1 MNNSALNDQT
11 IDTNLSDIPTVS
23 LVMFTYNRIEY
34 TREALDTLI
43 KNTDYPFDLYIVD
56 NYSTDGTREWLE
68 TFRLEYPDRIKD
80 IRFNPTNEGLPGP
93 TNDFWSRVDSELIGK
108 VDNDTLVPPGWLERL
123 VEAHQKIPEL
133 AVVGGYHFQPED
145 FDDNSARSRLYAHNG
160 IKILPDMHI
169 GGCCYLMKK
178 SIQKVFGPMK
188 FNPALK
194 IHGWTEYQHMLAGAG
209 YIVGYLYPIIQL
221 EYMDDPRSKKCL
233 INEKYQDY
241 SRKIWRE
248 RGIKFKS
255 TDQVVEW
262 LHRDAQ
268 RITNQPSSGA
278 SSFKGKNQQTNKSY
292 YGYARPEIQ
301 ALVSLKAKKILDIG
315 CGAGVFGK
323 ELKNRQ
329 KCYVAGIE
337 YAPRA
342 VTRAETVL
350 DKFYKGD
357 AAKIMPVILE
367 NSFDTIIMAD
377 FLEHIAHPEKILSEV
392 KRILIPGGRL
402 VLSIPNVRH
411 WSVIKDL
418 LEGRWEYRDA
428 GILDKTHLRFFTW
441 QSILSLLNS
450 AGYQI
455 DSYSGTYLQGYDV
468 PVEFINLSKQ
478 CGIDTSSLASEGR
491 IYQYLITCIPKSG
504 DESSKIMVQ
513 KQTVPENQFTSIIIL
528 THNQLEYTKRCIK
541 SIFKHTKE
549 TFELILVDNG
559 STDGTVEYLESEVI
573 AQNTKVKGQKS
584 EIRIKIIKN
593 KENLGFAAG
602 NNQGMTV
609 ARGQY
614 ILLLNNDVVVTPG
627 WLDRMIVSLER
638 HPQIGIVGPRSN
650 YVSGPQLV
658 SSISYN
664 VDTLKGLTGYSE
676 NFAAEHKNEA
686 TRILR
691 VVGFCMLIK
700 RSVIEKIGGMDE
712 RYGLGNFEDDDF
724 SLRAALAGFESWM
737 AEDCFIHHFGS
748 RTFAGAKI
756 DFSKSLQRNWIVFKK
771 KWELPDELPY
781 GSPYSLSE
789 MPIDGFDPARHYC
802 RLSSNENYA
811 NDEMTAA
818 SISVEKIYLNIQKQ
832 MNISSPEETI
842 GRLESLLASY
852 PDFAI
857 AYNDLG
863 VLYYN
868 FGNKEKAVNYYQK
881 AVGIEPGNI
890 TFQKNLADFL
900 YVESGMV
907 EEALQIFVKILTI
920 CPEDIETL
928 LITGHICVAIKKFD
942 DAEEFYNRV
951 LEIDP
956 RNEGAGQNLV
966 ALKKYIANIENQLS
980 GESQTFLDSKKA
992 SDIIGGNQPDD
1003 LQSKRCDYR
1012 PSVSII
1018 ISLEGLQNCLEDC
1031 LKCIEQ
1037 YTSESY
1043 EIIFLNNGAT
1053 KAVLKWTQRMVAEYH
1068 NYRLLNIGKNIG
1080 WAECINRGI
1089 RDSAGELIVILH
1101 NDVVVCEAWL
1111 SDMLECINRD
1121 SKIGLV
1127 GPMTNQAVG
1136 IQKDINTN
1144 YRSIDHFETYAK
1156 KFRKRNRYRR
1166 VRLKNISEICIIF
1179 RRELIEEIGYFDE
1192 NLKTEAV
1199 AVEDFCSRI
1208 AMRGYENVV
1217 AADVYI
1223 HHYDRHNTKM
1233 NGSETEQ
1240 KKVEDRKVFKEKFTG
1255 LEMKSPV
1262 SEKFQALKIL
1272 EQADELNQ
1280 KDQLDQALDT
1290 LLSGI
1295 GMGPDEQKY
1304 YLTLAEILLNSGRF
1318 KDALDA
1324 LREMPEKEEAG
1335 AATHQK
1341 IRKYELLGYCEDG
1354 LGRHREAEE
1363 YTEHVLSLNP
1373 SSESALNLKGILAFK
1388 HNNKKAAE
1396 EFFKKAIKSDPG
1408 YGEPYTNLGTLKW
1421 EEGQEKDA
1429 LRLYEKGF
1437 ILTPTDLDIAT
1448 IYHSAI
1454 STLDEF
1460 ERAHSVVLDAAAM
1473 HPHNKKIQYL
1483 FIDILIQ
1490 LGKYDR
1496 AMSEIE
1502 AAIVKFGHNDG
1513 ILSAALKIRE
1523 LLGPN
1528 QISETQ
1534 RRTAVS
1540 LCMIVKNEEQYLAH
1554 CLASVKPIV
1563 DEMIVVDTG
1572 STDSTKDIAV
1582 SFGAMIYDYDWND
1595 NFAEARNFSISKASG
1610 NWILIMDADE
1620 VISHLDYTK
1629 FKEIVKV
1636 PHKNPAAYSIITRN
1650 YCTLANTIGW
1660 VANDG
1665 KYFQEEAGIG
1675 WIPSVKVRL
1684 FYGKDLICFEG
1695 VVHELLDPVLKRKG
1709 IKTEPCGIPV
1719 HHYGRLNRDNLD
1731 RKGEIY
1737 FEIGK
1742 KKLEEMGDDLNALRE
1757 LAIQATII
1765 GKNKDAIELW
1775 ERLLALKPDPKF
1787 CAEVFINM
1795 GTVYSRMGKYQD
1807 ALYASKMATAHSPEL
1822 KEAIYNY
1829 AMAELHLGNAGKTI
1843 EVLEEMLTKVPE
1855 YPPAQ
1860 FVLVAA
1866 YACQGSKERALE
1878 GLRKL
1883 KSAKMGS
1890 VFVFSCVEL
1899 AKGLISA
1906 DQIDYAISLLSA
1918 AIESEIVNADLLN
1931 IFKECLN
1938 IKKRAETF
1946 DDINTQLSIFANQKN
1961 KLKCA
1966 AGDVSLTY

>member
-1 MNNSALNDQT
+1 MNNCEFNDQT
-11 IDTNLSDIPTVS
+11 IDNNLSDRPTVS
-23 LVMFTYNRIEY
+23 LVMFTYDRIEY
-34 TREALDTLI
+34 TREALCTLM

-68 TFRLEYPDRIKD
+68 TVRLEYPDRIKD

-93 TNDFWSRVDSELIGK
+93 TNDFWRRVDSELIGK

-133 AVVGGYHFQPED
+133 AVVGGYHFRPED

-301 ALVSLKAKKILDIG
+301 ALVSRKAKTILDIG

-342 VTRAETVL
+342 ANKAETLL
-350 DKFYKGD
+350 DRVYKGD
-357 AAKIMPVILE
+357 AAKIMPVIQE

-377 FLEHIAHPEKILSEV
+377 FLEHITNPEKILSEV

-441 QSILSLLNS
+441 QSILLLLNS

-584 EIRIKIIKN
+584 EVRIKIIKN

-614 ILLLNNDVVVTPG
+614 ILLLNNDVVVTAG

-658 SSISYN
+658 SNISYN
-664 VDTLKGLTGYSE
+664 VDTLKGLTGYSAK
-676 NFAAEHKNEA
+676 FATEHKNEA

-700 RSVIEKIGGMDE
+700 RSVIEKIGGMDD

-724 SLRAALAGFESWM
+724 SLRAALAGFESWV

-756 DFSKSLQRNWIVFKK
+756 DFSKSLQKNWDVFKK

-789 MPIDGFDPARHYC
+789 MSIGGFDPARHYC

-811 NDEMTAA
+811 NDEMTNELL
-818 SISVEKIYLNIQKQ
+818 SSENKYVDIQREAD
-832 MNISSPEETI
+832 SSNPEETI
-842 GRLESLLASY
+842 DKLESLLVSN

-863 VLYYN
+863 VLYCN
-868 FGNKEKAVNYYQK
+868 LGNKEKAVNCYQK
-881 AVGIEPGNI
+881 AVGLEPGNI

-907 EEALQIFVKILTI
+907 EEALQIYVKILTI

-956 RNEGAGQNLV
+956 RNEGAKQNLV
-966 ALKKYIANIENQLS
+966 ALKKYIANIDNQLS
-980 GESQTFLDSKKA
+980 GESQTFLDSRKA

-1043 EIIFLNNGAT
+1043 EIIFLNSGAT
-1053 KAVLKWTQRMVAEYH
+1053 KAVLKWTRRMVEKYQ

-1089 RDSAGELIVILH
+1089 RDSAGEFILVLH

-1127 GPMTNQAVG
+1127 GPMTNQAAG

-1166 VRLKNISEICIIF
+1166 VRQKNISEICIIF

-1199 AVEDFCSRI
+1199 AVEDLCSRI

-1223 HHYDRHNTKM
+1223 HHYDRHNTKI
-1233 NGSETEQ
+1233 NRSENEQ
-1240 KKVEDRKVFKEKFTG
+1240 KKVEDRKVLKEKVTG

-1262 SEKFQALKIL
+1262 SDKFQALKIL

-1280 KDQLDQALDT
+1280 KGQLDQAVDT

-1295 GMGPDEQKY
+1295 GMDPDEQKF
-1304 YLTLAEILLNSGRF
+1304 YLTLAEILLNAGRF

-1324 LREMPEKEEAG
+1324 LNEMPEKEEV
-1335 AATHQK
+1335 AAINYQK
-1341 IRKYELLGYCEDG
+1341 IRKYELLGHCEEG
-1354 LGRHREAEE
+1354 LGRYQEAEGH
-1363 YTEHVLSLNP
+1363 TDRALTLNP
-1373 SSESALNLKGILAFK
+1373 SSASALNLKGILAFK
-1388 HNNKKAAE
+1388 QNKAKAAE

-1421 EEGQEKDA
+1421 EEGLEKDA
-1429 LRLYEKGF
+1429 LKLYEKGF
-1437 ILTPTDLDIAT
+1437 MFTPTDLDIAT
-1448 IYHSAI
+1448 IYHSTIGA
-1454 STLDEF
+1454 LGEF

-1473 HPHNKKIQYL
+1473 HPYNKKIQYL
-1483 FIDILIQ
+1483 LIDIFIR

-1502 AAIVKFGHNDG
+1502 AAIVKFGVNDG

-1523 LLGPN
+1523 ILGPN
-1528 QISETQ
+1528 QISEPQ

-1540 LCMIVKNEEQYLAH
+1540 LCMIVKDEEQYLAH

-1572 STDSTKDIAV
+1572 SADSTKDIAL
-1582 SFGAMIYDYDWND
+1582 SFGAKVYDYEWNHD
-1595 NFAEARNFSISKASG
+1595 FAEARNFSISKASG
-1610 NWILIMDADE
+1610 SWILIMDADE
-1620 VISHLDYTK
+1620 VISHLDYPK
-1629 FKEIVKV
+1629 FEEIVKV
-1636 PHKNPAAYSIITRN
+1636 PPKSSAAFSIITRN

-1665 KYFQEEAGIG
+1665 KYSQEEAGIG

-1684 FYGKDLICFEG
+1684 FYGKDLIWFEG
-1695 VVHELLDPVLKRKG
+1695 VVHELLDPVLKRKR
-1709 IKTEPCGIPV
+1709 IKIEQCKIPI
-1719 HHYGRLNRDNLD
+1719 HHYGRLNKGNLD

-1757 LAIQATII
+1757 LAVQATII
-1765 GKNKDAIELW
+1765 GKNEDAIELW
-1775 ERLLALKPDPKF
+1775 ERLLALKPDSKLS
-1787 CAEVFINM
+1787 AEVFINM

-1807 ALYASKMATAHSPEL
+1807 ALYASKKAIKHSPEL

-1829 AMAELHLGNAGKTI
+1829 SMAELHLGNAGKTI
-1843 EVLEEMLTKVPE
+1843 EVLEEMLTKIPD

-1860 FVLVAA
+1860 FILVAA
-1866 YACQGSKERALE
+1866 YACQGNKERALE
-1878 GLRKL
+1878 GLEKL
-1883 KSAKMGS
+1883 KSIKMGTA
-1890 VFVFSCVEL
+1890 FVYSCVEL

-1906 DQIDYAISLLSA
+1906 DQIDYAISLLGA
-1918 AIESEIVNADLLN
+1918 AIDNEIVNADLLN
-1931 IFKECLN
+1931 LFKECLN
-1938 IKKRAETF
+1938 IKENTDTF
-1946 DDINTQLSIFANQKN
+1946 GDINAQLSMPAKSVERFNN
-1961 KLKCA
+1961 SYL
-1966 AGDVSLTY
+1966 